1 MASLQRRR
9 GIEIK
14 FHKVTE
20 VTDKRG
26 NRTKMATGE
35 TVTVRGAVVP
45 DRSSRAEVPGQMEIN
60 VLRIITDS
68 DLPDVSIWSRVE
80 MMGTWWDPVTPPEMH
95 RGTTLTRHW
104 SFLVRRRTDGGG
116 HLKAGASNG

>member
-9 GIEIK
+9 GIPIT

-20 VTDKRG
+20 VTDRRG
-26 NRTKMATGE
+26 NRTKAATSE
-35 TVTVRGAVVP
+35 AITVRGAVVP

-60 VLRIITDS
+60 VVRIITEA

-80 MMGTWWDPVTPPEMH
+80 MMGSWWDPVTPPEVH
-95 RGTTLTRHW
+95 FGTSRTRHW
-104 SFLVRRRTDGGG
+104 FVLLRQRNDSGG
-116 HLKAGASNG
+116 HLGAMPNG